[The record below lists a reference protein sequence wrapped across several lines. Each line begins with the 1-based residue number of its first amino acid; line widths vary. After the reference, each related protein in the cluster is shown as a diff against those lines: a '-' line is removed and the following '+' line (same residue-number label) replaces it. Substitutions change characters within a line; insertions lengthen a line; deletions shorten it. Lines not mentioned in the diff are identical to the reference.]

1 MKRLV
6 VLLTILLLI
15 PMSLFGWAWAARDAT
30 RQSSENPTIYLGDY
44 LDVSYDVNAD
54 GWGADNKEIGWG
66 TTNSAASLS
75 WTSLTWVDEAGD
87 GSGNNEGVKVQ
98 VQGTTTGT
106 WYYSLWLGWNDG
118 GGDDD
123 GAGGGN
129 GRYYTGSDS
138 WNDGADSYQSSTV
151 TVSSLTDPSD
161 TDASASSSSQIDLT
175 WTKWNSKGV
184 MVVRNTSGSFTTPTN
199 GTAYSASDNIGSD
212 VVVYNGSGSSYNDTG
227 LDENT
232 TYYYKFYSVNNDYYS
247 SGATDNDTS
256 LPVELSDFSAYSSSK
271 GVKLTWTTDSEIENH
286 GFIIM
291 RKSADKD
298 WADIASFTKEP
309 GLEGQGSTTN
319 ATDYYFVDYMVKDGL
334 TYSYQLVD
342 VDYQGKKTYHKD
354 HVQTITYV
362 NPGSDGKP
370 SALKAVK
377 LYPNPFN
384 PTVTLNYD
392 LEEINDLNVSIYN
405 LAGEQVWNFAKSN
418 HPAGANYTLLWN
430 GNDLSNSPVPSG
442 IYLVNIQAGGQ
453 TLSQKV
459 TLLR

>member
-1 MKRLV
+1 MRKLFIAI
-6 VLLTILLLI
+6 VLLPFVMFADTYTTIPI
-15 PMSLFGWAWAARDAT
+15 DGTNEFDSGTERFTSTSGTDIYGYVTWDA
-30 RQSSENPTIYLGDY
+30 NYLYIGFSGSTNSGTMTDGNRVYHVY
-44 LDVSYDVNAD
+44 LDTDPQATATN
-54 GWGADNKEIGWG
+54 GTG
-66 TTNSAASLS
+66 TT
-75 WTSLTWVDEAGD
+75 DGEA
-87 GSGNNEGVKVQ
+87 
-98 VQGTTTGT
+98 
-106 WYYSLWLGWNDG
+106 W
-118 GGDDD
+118 
-123 GAGGGN
+123 
-129 GRYYTGSDS
+129 R
-138 WNDGADSYQSSTV
+138 
-151 TVSSLTDPSD
+151 TDPTLPFTANYHYVFKTQDNSE
-161 TDASASSSSQIDLT
+161 SRRVYSGSS
-175 WTKWNSKGV
+175 WGNA
-184 MVVRNTSGSFTTPTN
+184 SFTTSN
-199 GTAYSASDNIGSD
+199 WKASGYWECSIQRSGIGSPAQIYMLMYVEED
-212 VVVYNGSGSSYNDTG
+212 WAGGFVQGGIPSDI
-227 LDENT
+227 
-232 TYYYKFYSVNNDYYS
+232 F
-247 SGATDNDTS
+247 TDNSTQGSQTFASGQWLGFTLTSGETPNDAGNFDQS

-392 LEEINDLNVSIYN
+392 LQEVNDLNVSIYN